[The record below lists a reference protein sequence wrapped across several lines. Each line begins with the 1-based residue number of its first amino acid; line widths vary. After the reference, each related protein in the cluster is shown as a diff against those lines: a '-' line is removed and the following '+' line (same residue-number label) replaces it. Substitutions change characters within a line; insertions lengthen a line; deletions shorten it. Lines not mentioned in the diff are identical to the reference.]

1 MKKIIATSLATF
13 ALLAIL
19 GMAACKSKPK
29 DTDVQASIEKVL
41 QADAD
46 LSKAVVTV
54 KDGIATI
61 SGELKEESLKSKIE
75 EAVKNIAGVKSV
87 VNNCTVVAPPPP
99 PPVQTATTEL
109 EKAITDALKD
119 YPGVKSELKD
129 GVLTLTGEVAK
140 SSVQKLMIA
149 VNGLR
154 SLGLKKI
161 ESTGLIKK

>member
-1 MKKIIATSLATF
+1 MSKIF
-13 ALLAIL
+13 
-19 GMAACKSKPK
+19 CCF
-29 DTDVQASIEKVL
+29 EKMQEL
-41 QADAD
+41 KNYG
-46 LSKAVVTV
+46 LSKLL
-54 KDGIATI
+54 GIDYPIIMAPMFLVSDEKMLIAASKVGI
-61 SGELKEESLKSKIE
+61 SGCVPAL
-75 EAVKNIAGVKSV
+75 NYR
-87 VNNCTVVAPPPP
+87 T
-99 PPVQTATTEL
+99 TTEL

-129 GVLTLTGEVAK
+129 GVLKLTGEVAK

>member
-1 MKKIIATSLATF
+1 MKKIIATSFAAF
-13 ALLAIL
+13 ALFALVGLAS
-19 GMAACKSKPK
+19 CKSKPK
-29 DTDVQASIEKVL
+29 DSDIQASIEKVI

-46 LSKAVVTV
+46 LSKAVVSV
-54 KDGIATI
+54 KDGIATV
-61 SGELKEESLKSKIE
+61 SGELKEESLKAKIE

-87 VNNCTVVAPPPP
+87 VNNCTIVAPPPP
-99 PPVQTATTEL
+99 AVQTAATEL

-129 GVLTLTGEVAK
+129 GVLKLTGEVAK

-149 VNGLR
+149 LNGLR

-161 ESTGLIKK
+161 ESSGLIKK